1 MYVEEAGA
9 CETGREHENETGR
22 EHESETKVTF
32 LRVYFIY
39 LFIFKCSFLSPCVKE
54 NVSLLCFVYWKIY
67 LND

>member
-9 CETGREHENETGR
+9 CETGREHECETGREHENETGR

-39 LFIFKCSFLSPCVKE
+39 LFIFKCGF
-54 NVSLLCFVYWKIY
+54 
-67 LND
+67 